1 MRIVANPAHPRRGF
15 AQDIDQVLVSR
26 PKFDV
31 EQLGGQITRTL
42 INHVVDGTFFAR
54 IVVDLA
60 GRQVEVDSRPS
71 DAIAVVL
78 RVGAPLF
85 VEEAVLDRSAIIPEC
100 ASAESASRAVEPA
113 ERIPEEQLAIFRDVV
128 EHLNLDDL
136 GGKR

>member
-71 DAIAVVL
+71 DAIAVAL
-78 RVGAPLF
+78 RVGAPIF
-85 VEEAVLDRSAIIPEC
+85 AEEAVLDRSAIIPES
-100 ASAESASRAVEPA
+100 ASAESASSGVEPA
-113 ERIPEEQLAIFRDVV
+113 ERIPEEQLAIFRDVI
-128 EHLNLDDL
+128 EHLTLDDL